1 MADLKDLLKDFSNIE
16 KDIKR
21 TLNNRL
27 LLKDI
32 ARTLTKEIKKRI
44 QDGYGI
50 DNTTNKLKKFKVLKQ
65 STIKYRE
72 KQKEKGKLD
81 KRTRPSQSNQIETGK
96 FIDGIYYKNNKKEI
110 IISPSRDRIEMVKG
124 QLSQGRNGLDLSED
138 DLDDILK
145 YMSDEIHKIIYRNL
159 KG

>member
-1 MADLKDLLKDFSNIE
+1 LFGGPNTLNTPQAQPKWPFKVNFTLIIGEIENMADLKDLLKDFSNIE

-72 KQKEKGKLD
+72 KQKEKGKKIL
-81 KRTRPSQSNQIETGK
+81 
-96 FIDGIYYKNNKKEI
+96 
-110 IISPSRDRIEMVKG
+110 ISVR
-124 QLSQGRNGLDLSED
+124 
-138 DLDDILK
+138 
-145 YMSDEIHKIIYRNL
+145 YR
-159 KG
+159 